1 MNEKIDIN
9 YIAKKANVSRSTVSR
24 VLTKKTNVKES
35 TREKVEQVMAEL
47 NYHQTLWPETC
58 YWKTE
63 YHRAC
68 SFRYPESF
76 YAQLVWTISTSL
88 REKGYLMTLYNSADM
103 TRKDRESLWSLLD
116 YGFSGLIMADAR
128 KEDDFSQFLKQADC
142 PIVLVN
148 RTLGIANTYDTI
160 TLDNMQGGYLATK
173 HLLELGHRRIAMLRG
188 PEISTTS
195 QGRYEGY
202 VYALQEAGIP
212 LDKTLIRAG
221 KLNMEFGRE
230 FAKKIILHSD
240 NPPSA
245 VFVGG
250 DFTCYGLMDACIRA
264 GIRIPEDLSI
274 VSFDDIPFSD
284 TAMVN
289 LTTISHPYTQ
299 IGELVAKKIVH
310 RIEQPDAPVEQ
321 ITLLPTLVKRGST
334 APYKK

>member
-1 MNEKIDIN
+1 
-9 YIAKKANVSRSTVSR
+9 
-24 VLTKKTNVKES
+24 
-35 TREKVEQVMAEL
+35 
-47 NYHQTLWPETC
+47 
-58 YWKTE
+58 
-63 YHRAC
+63 
-68 SFRYPESF
+68 
-76 YAQLVWTISTSL
+76 
-88 REKGYLMTLYNSADM
+88 MTLYNSADM

-160 TLDNMQGGYLATK
+160 TLDNIQGGYLATK

-321 ITLLPTLVKRGST
+321 ITLLPTLVKKRKYST
-334 APYKK
+334 IQKIIFSF

>member
-47 NYHQTLWPETC
+47 NYHPNSMARGLATGKQNIIALVVSDIRNP
-58 YWKTE
+58 
-63 YHRAC
+63 
-68 SFRYPESF
+68 F

-148 RTLGIANTYDTI
+148 RTLGIANTYDT
-160 TLDNMQGGYLATK
+160 
-173 HLLELGHRRIAMLRG
+173 
-188 PEISTTS
+188 
-195 QGRYEGY
+195 
-202 VYALQEAGIP
+202 
-212 LDKTLIRAG
+212 IRAG